1 LSQDASGGGQTR
13 KALIEELD
21 ELHFALHE
29 GPEFQH
35 DIPLLNEPY
44 AIPEN
49 DNDNDIDIPILTD
62 TCDDLIEHHSS
73 VPVASDANLAPE
85 EMAMATADV
94 IEPADSDLERLLDE
108 MVAEHLPKL
117 EQKLRQRLREMIEQ
131 GQLDLPDNHIDAD

>member
-1 LSQDASGGGQTR
+1 MSEDASGGGQTR
-13 KALIEELD
+13 KTLIEELD

-29 GPEFQH
+29 GSEFQH

-44 AIPEN
+44 AIPE
-49 DNDNDIDIPILTD
+49 NDNDIDIPILTD

-73 VPVASDANLAPE
+73 APVASAANLAPE
-85 EMAMATADV
+85 EITVATADV
-94 IEPADSDLERLLDE
+94 TESADSDLERLLDE

-131 GQLDLPDNHIDAD
+131 GQLDLPDNHVDAD

>member
-1 LSQDASGGGQTR
+1 MSQDASGGGQTR
-13 KALIEELD
+13 KTLIEELD

-35 DIPLLNEPY
+35 DIPMLNEPY

-49 DNDNDIDIPILTD
+49 DNDIDIDIPILTD
-62 TCDDLIEHHSS
+62 TCDDLIEHNSS
-73 VPVASDANLAPE
+73 APVASDVNLAPE
-85 EMAMATADV
+85 EMTVATADV
-94 IEPADSDLERLLDE
+94 TESADSDLERLLDE

-131 GQLDLPDNHIDAD
+131 GQLDLPDNHVDAD